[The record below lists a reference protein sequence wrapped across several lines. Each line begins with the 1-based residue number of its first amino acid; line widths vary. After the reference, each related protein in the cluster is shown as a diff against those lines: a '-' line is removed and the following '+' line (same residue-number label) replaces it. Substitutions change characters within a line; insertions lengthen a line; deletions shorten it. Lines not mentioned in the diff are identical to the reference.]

1 MQAKDRERRLMS
13 IRRTMRD
20 HISTDGSP
28 QAPRSS
34 LEGRYYL
41 VRGAC
46 LLLGDYEPNLQGNSW
61 FPSGPSLG
69 GDTETLGWLQTTSLS
84 SAATLKSP

>member
-46 LLLGDYEPNLQGNSW
+46 LLLGDYEPNRQGNFQS
-61 FPSGPSLG
+61 PSGPSL
-69 GDTETLGWLQTTSLS
+69 
-84 SAATLKSP
+84 AR